1 MTFEKRPSSRGQP
14 VGPSQKP
21 AAYQGICV
29 PMPPHAYVPG
39 RSARHPK
46 HWFDEIKASVTPDIP
61 AQELHETMAFIAGRA
76 YFDAGFYWECHEVL
90 DPVWMQ
96 TQEPSP
102 ERDVVLAL
110 IQLANARLKM
120 RLGQPRAA
128 WRLCDM
134 AETHLSRCPRDR
146 NILGVHVS
154 EMLSEVIST
163 RRAAKH
169 FIK

>member
-1 MTFEKRPSSRGQP
+1 MPS
-14 VGPSQKP
+14 
-21 AAYQGICV
+21 
-29 PMPPHAYVPG
+29 HAYLPG
-39 RSARHPK
+39 RSARHPA
-46 HWFDEIKASVTPDIP
+46 HWFDDIKASVTEDIP
-61 AQELHETMAFIAGRA
+61 AHELHTTMAFIAGRV

-96 TQEPSP
+96 TKEPSP
-102 ERDVVLAL
+102 ERDMVLTL

-120 RLGQPRAA
+120 RLGQLRAS

-134 AETHLSRCPRDR
+134 AETHLSRCPTDR
-146 NILGVHVS
+146 KILGVHVS

-169 FIK
+169 SV